1 VNGRNV
7 LRNIKTDIRQLRT
20 EMVSCG
26 SGEAPL
32 TTLKRKEKKKDDA
45 ILGFMRSGGFT
56 NHYVE

>member
-1 VNGRNV
+1 M
-7 LRNIKTDIRQLRT
+7 RNIKTDIRQLRT